1 MNLSEKVAQ
10 LRAAEVEFQTRHE
23 DLIRVVDELEAW
35 GAGIVR
41 HIQRTRHKWTRHIVE
56 AVQAHPDR
64 FVAVMVW
71 NPFSGEDGPPEATV
85 VIEFPLSWVAMPSQ
99 DLELAIS
106 EFLKRERDK
115 ELAAEK
121 ARVEKV
127 EQVRLAIM
135 RARGGQ

>member
-23 DLIRVVDELEAW
+23 DLFRVVNELEAW

-41 HIQRTRHKWTRHIVE
+41 HIQRTRHKWARHIVG

-64 FVAVMVW
+64 FVAVLVW

-85 VIEFPLSWVAMPSQ
+85 VIEFPLSWVGLPSQ
-99 DLELAIS
+99 DLEQAIS

-115 ELAAEK
+115 ELAAENE
-121 ARVEKV
+121 RI
-127 EQVRLAIM
+127 EQARLAM
-135 RARGGQ
+135 VRARGDQ